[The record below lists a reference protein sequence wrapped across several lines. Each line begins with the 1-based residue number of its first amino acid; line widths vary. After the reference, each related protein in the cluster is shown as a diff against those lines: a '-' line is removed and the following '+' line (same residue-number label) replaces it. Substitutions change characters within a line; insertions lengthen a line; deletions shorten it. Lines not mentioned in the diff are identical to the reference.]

1 MAEIIK
7 KPNEITDNELDNVSG
22 GTSDEKSYALSQI
35 ITDYLYQ
42 KEAPTIKL
50 KLPFLI

>member
-22 GTSDEKSYALSQI
+22 GTSDEKSYNEN
-35 ITDYLYQ
+35 ITEITELFDDVQ
-42 KEAPTIKL
+42 ESNVMARGK
-50 KLPFLI
+50 